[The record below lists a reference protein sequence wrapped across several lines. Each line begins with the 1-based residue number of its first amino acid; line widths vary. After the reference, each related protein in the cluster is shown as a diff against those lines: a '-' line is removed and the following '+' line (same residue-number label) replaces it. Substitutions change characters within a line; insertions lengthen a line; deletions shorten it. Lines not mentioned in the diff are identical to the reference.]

1 MIDPVTQDVDNNIE
15 NAFTGG
21 RSMKRRTMKKRRTL
35 IKKRITKTGIKGRGA
50 FIKGW
55 AKQSPGTR
63 ERTLMLKRCGKKCFL
78 GPNKSFPIC
87 KRGTC
92 KRSRKGVY
100 SAFIRAREYAAIKNT
115 KKYSSI
121 ARTAKKLLQK

>member
-15 NAFTGG
+15 NVITGG
-21 RSMKRRTMKKRRTL
+21 RTMKRGRTL
-35 IKKRITKTGIKGRGA
+35 KKSSLKTGIKGRGA
-50 FIKGW
+50 FIQGW
-55 AKQSPGTR
+55 AKQSPGTH

-100 SAFIRAREYAAIKNT
+100 SAYIRAREYITIKKHT
-115 KKYSSI
+115 KKYRSI
-121 ARTAKKLLQK
+121 ARTAKNLLQK